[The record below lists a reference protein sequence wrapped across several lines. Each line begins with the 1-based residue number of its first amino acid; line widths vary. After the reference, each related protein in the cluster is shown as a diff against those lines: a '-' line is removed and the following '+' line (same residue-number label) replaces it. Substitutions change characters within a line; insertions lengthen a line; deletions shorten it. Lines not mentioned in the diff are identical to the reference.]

1 MVSDIEAILR
11 QGECSSIEFKENYSE
26 AILETVVAFAN
37 GYNGVMHGHILLGV
51 TDYGKII
58 GFNGIFNDIQ
68 QKVTNHCRDSLCN
81 PVIAPNISLCE
92 IENKKI
98 IHIEVAKSNSRP
110 HRYKGICYIRIG
122 STTRKATSDEE
133 FSIREE
139 SLQKKFD
146 EFEILDATVDD
157 LDARLIRDYYRATR
171 SSDTAENDNR
181 ALEII
186 IESLGLAKKVDG
198 ILRPTVAAM
207 LVFGKNPQKFFPLS
221 SVNAIRYRGNELA
234 DPILDRKLV
243 KGTLDIIINDSADF
257 IRKFST
263 IGSIISSD
271 SIRRLDITEYPLVA
285 IRETVSNAVTHRDYS
300 DRGSQI
306 DIYMF
311 DDRVEIRNPGR
322 LGGGITIDDF
332 KKQTG
337 KRWLRN
343 PTIAGLLLELK
354 YIEKAGTGIPRIYRV
369 LKENGSPEPEFFV
382 DDTSVKVILRA
393 HPDYSARR
401 KFEEGLLSKDRAE
414 YDKAR
419 DFFRDA
425 IKIRN
430 DYIEAYIA
438 LASLEGDLRNLEE
451 ARKIYRDALK
461 INPRNT
467 NVYINWAALEEKNEN
482 YNDARK
488 LYEKGIELDSNN
500 VNLLHSW
507 ATLEKKLGLYPKARE
522 LFQRVTNLA
531 PTQSK
536 NWQSLGQLEI
546 KCKKFEE
553 AERYL
558 LTALKN
564 ATDDYSKAWIY
575 SDLAFALNNMRRPAS
590 EVDKHYTISLE
601 LNPNSAL
608 ANHNYAQF
616 LRSQNKNKEAR
627 FYENKAAELGWSHQR
642 RYKK

>member
-1 MVSDIEAILR
+1 MVSDIEAILH

-26 AILETVVAFAN
+26 AILETIVAFAN
-37 GYNGVMHGHILLGV
+37 GYNGVMHGHILIGV
-51 TDYGKII
+51 TDYGKVI
-58 GFNGIFNDIQ
+58 GFTGIFNDLQ
-68 QKVTNHCRDSLCN
+68 QKITNHCRDSQCN
-81 PVIAPNISLCE
+81 PVIAPNITVHE
-92 IENKKI
+92 VDKKKI

-110 HRYKGICYIRIG
+110 HRYKGVCYIRLG

-133 FSIREE
+133 FAIREE
-139 SLQKKFD
+139 SQQKKFD
-146 EFEILDATVDD
+146 EFEIADATIED
-157 LDARLIRDYYRATR
+157 LDIRLIRDYFRATR
-171 SSDTAENDNR
+171 SYDTAENDNR
-181 ALEII
+181 PAEVI

-198 ILRPTVAAM
+198 ILKPTVAAM

-221 SVNAIRYRGNELA
+221 SVNAIRYRGNELS
-234 DPILDRKLV
+234 DPILDRKIV
-243 KGTLDIIINDSADF
+243 KGTLDLIINDSVDF

-285 IRETVSNAVTHRDYS
+285 IRETVANAVTHRDYA

-322 LGGGITIDDF
+322 LGGGITVEDF

-382 DDTSVKVILRA
+382 DDTSVKVTLRA

-401 KFEEGLLSKDRAE
+401 KFEEGLLSKDRGE
-414 YDKAR
+414 YEKAR
-419 DFFRDA
+419 EFFKDA

-430 DYIEAYIA
+430 DYSEAYIA
-438 LASLEGDLRNLEE
+438 LATLEGDLRNLEE
-451 ARKIYRDALK
+451 ARRIYREALQ
-461 INPRNT
+461 INPRNI
-467 NVYINWAALEEKNEN
+467 NVYTNWAALEEKNEN

-488 LYEKGIELDSNN
+488 LYEKGIEIDSDNII
-500 VNLLHSW
+500 LLHSW

-564 ATDDYSKAWIY
+564 ANDDYSKAWIY
-575 SDLAFALNNMRRPAS
+575 SDLATTLNSMRRPTS
-590 EVDKHYTISLE
+590 EIDKHFKISLE
-601 LNPNSAL
+601 LNPNSAVT
-608 ANHNYAQF
+608 NHNYAQF
-616 LRSQNKNKEAR
+616 LRNQNKNKEAK
-627 FYENKAAELGWSHQR
+627 FYENKAGELGWSH
-642 RYKK
+642 YKKYKK